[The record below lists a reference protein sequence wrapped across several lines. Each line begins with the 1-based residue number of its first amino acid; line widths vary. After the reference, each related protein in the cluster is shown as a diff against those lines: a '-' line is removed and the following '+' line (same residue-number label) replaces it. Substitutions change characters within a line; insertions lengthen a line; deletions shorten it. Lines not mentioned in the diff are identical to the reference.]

1 MGIVTI
7 KKNLEFRRVFASGR
21 SRASRFLVLYHLR
34 GEDTGRR
41 FGFVVSRKV
50 GHAVERNRL
59 RRMLKEIVRLNE
71 DAFRVGFDYVIVVRH
86 AAHGED
92 YSRLEQS
99 LLRLARDLG

>member
-7 KKNLEFRRVFASGR
+7 KKNPEFRHVFARGR
-21 SRASRFLVLYHLR
+21 SRASRYVVLYHLAS
-34 GEDTGRR
+34 EETGRR

-59 RRMLKEIVRLNE
+59 RRMLKEITRLNE
-71 DAFRVGFDYVIVVRH
+71 GAFKPGFDYVIVVRP
-86 AAHGED
+86 AAFGVD